1 MQQDDLKHQLQI
13 HLRQFI
19 RLIRLRDAV
28 MEPEILKKIAEN
40 IVHLKETAS
49 KVHHSNSM
57 TDELRTNA
65 KIIENM
71 MLQELEAD
79 GVEASYYQ
87 AARHLI
93 ESDNPDEMKK
103 LVKELLAFS
112 SVEERYS
119 LIDHFA
125 HIADNPDTTLD

>member
-1 MQQDDLKHQLQI
+1 MHQDDLKHQLQL

-28 MEPEILKKIAEN
+28 MQPDILKKIAEN

-49 KVHHSNSM
+49 RVQQSKSM
-57 TDELRTNA
+57 TDEVRTNA
-65 KIIENM
+65 KIVENM
-71 MLQELEAD
+71 MIQDLEAD
-79 GVEASYYQ
+79 GIEASYYH
-87 AARHLI
+87 AARHLL

-112 SVEERYS
+112 SLEERNS

-125 HIADNPDTTLD
+125 HIAENPETTLD

>member
-1 MQQDDLKHQLQI
+1 MHQDELKHQLQL

-28 MEPEILKKIAEN
+28 MQPDILKKIAEN

-49 KVHHSNSM
+49 RVHQSKSL

-93 ESDNPDEMKK
+93 DSDNPDEMKK

-112 SVEERYS
+112 SAEERYS

-125 HIADNPDTTLD
+125 HIAENPDTTLD

>member
-49 KVHHSNSM
+49 KVHHSKSM
-57 TDELRTNA
+57 TDELRILPGC
-65 KIIENM
+65 K
-71 MLQELEAD
+71 
-79 GVEASYYQ
+79 
-87 AARHLI
+87 
-93 ESDNPDEMKK
+93 
-103 LVKELLAFS
+103 AF
-112 SVEERYS
+112 
-119 LIDHFA
+119 
-125 HIADNPDTTLD
+125 N

>member
-1 MQQDDLKHQLQI
+1 MSC
-13 HLRQFI
+13 
-19 RLIRLRDAV
+19 A
-28 MEPEILKKIAEN
+28 
-40 IVHLKETAS
+40 
-49 KVHHSNSM
+49 
-57 TDELRTNA
+57 
-65 KIIENM
+65 
-71 MLQELEAD
+71 
-79 GVEASYYQ
+79 YYQ

>member
-28 MEPEILKKIAEN
+28 MQPDILKKIAEN

-49 KVHHSNSM
+49 RVQQSKNM
-57 TDELRTNA
+57 TDEVRTNA
-65 KIIENM
+65 KIVENM

-93 ESDNPDEMKK
+93 DSNNPDEMKK
-103 LVKELLAFS
+103 LPKELIAFS
-112 SVEERYS
+112 SYEERSS

-125 HIADNPDTTLD
+125 HIAENPDTTLD